1 MIKSKNSLKSN
12 MILNIVRNVTN
23 IIIPLVTFPYV
34 VKTLGVDNM
43 GKINFS
49 QSIIEYFILL
59 ADLGIS
65 TYAVREASSVKND
78 KSRYGKFV
86 CEIFTIN
93 TITCIVSYLLFVLS
107 TFYIPRLHAYRMLLF
122 IFSTQIIFNFL
133 GAEWLYISQEDFLYI
148 TIRGIIFR
156 VFALVCVFIFVHNDQ
171 DTLSYAW
178 ILVSSTVL
186 TGVVNFVLSGKY
198 CGLHTTKKPNIEN
211 HIKPIMILFALRVTI
226 TIYVS
231 FDITMLG
238 FIKDDYCVGIYSFS
252 VKIYN
257 ILKTVLA
264 AAISASIPRFSR
276 LLADQ
281 SQEVFFKTAME
292 TYGFLITLC
301 VPAITGAIMLRR
313 EIILLLANK
322 SYMEAELSLVIL
334 MATMFFCIGA
344 YFWGQC
350 IMVPNRME
358 NTLFIT
364 TLISAILNVSLNSLL
379 IPIGAEK
386 AAAFTTFAAE
396 AFCFFRNKYCG
407 RKIFRHNFYLM
418 YRKVLAGCVPI
429 LFCTWFLRR
438 TVRNLHAFV
447 FADIVISVIVY
458 FVVEYYLKNLIVLG
472 LINSVREKFVRR
484 KE

>member
-1 MIKSKNSLKSN
+1 MIKSRNSLKSN

-34 VKTLGVDNM
+34 VKTLGVDSI

-49 QSIIEYFILL
+49 QSVIEYFVLL

-78 KSRYGKFV
+78 KQRYGKFV
-86 CEIFTIN
+86 SEIFTIN
-93 TITCIVSYLLFVLS
+93 AITCIGSYLLFIFSSLYV
-107 TFYIPRLHAYRMLLF
+107 PRLHAYRMLLF
-122 IFSTQIIFNFL
+122 IFSIQIVSNFL

-148 TIRGIIFR
+148 TIRGIVIRLFS
-156 VFALVCVFIFVHNDQ
+156 LVCIFVFIRNDQ
-171 DTLSYAW
+171 DIFPYVW
-178 ILVSSTVL
+178 ILVSSSVL
-186 TGVVNFVLSGKY
+186 TGIINFILSGKY
-198 CGLHTTKKPNIEN
+198 CGLYITKKLNIRN

-281 SQEVFFKTAME
+281 NQKGFFKTAIE
-292 TYGFLITLC
+292 TYSFLITLC
-301 VPAITGAIMLRR
+301 VPAITGAIMLRK
-313 EIILLLANK
+313 EIILLLANR
-322 SYMEAELSLVIL
+322 SYMDAELSLVIL
-334 MATMFFCIGA
+334 MVAMFFCIGA

-358 NTLFIT
+358 NILFIT
-364 TLISAILNVSLNSLL
+364 TLISAIVNVSLNFIL

-386 AAAFTTFAAE
+386 AAAFTTFVAE
-396 AFCFFRNKYCG
+396 SFCFFRNKYCG
-407 RKIFRHNFYLM
+407 SKTFKYNFFPIYK
-418 YRKVLAGCVPI
+418 KVLAGCIPI
-429 LFCTWFLRR
+429 FFCTWFLRNA
-438 TVRNLHAFV
+438 VRNLYTFV
-447 FADIVISVIVY
+447 FLDIVISAIAY
-458 FVVEYYLKNLIVLG
+458 FVIEYYLKNPIVLE
-472 LINSVREKFVRR
+472 LINSGQKKFFRR